1 MRSGDVSE
9 KNKDDM
15 NFLFVIPHY
24 GSNAH
29 LVKLFPSLG
38 LPPPKDDDLNDVKI
52 VLPFKYGEIFI
63 WNNNLRNLGF
73 TKATN
78 EGIRYGVNNGFD
90 VIVGLNN
97 DTEIPDLK
105 TLIETIEFEY
115 INNPKTGI
123 IGFKILAMDDPDF
136 IHHGGT
142 GACVPAGVHK
152 VGRVSLGQL
161 NVRTREK
168 WITGACF
175 AISSGCVLEIGMM
188 DERMVNYG
196 SDADYCYRARLG
208 GFDVVYLPVAVLHK
222 IGQSQTP
229 SASQTRVIKSDMLY
243 FQSKWMFGKIFY
255 DLDNEQL

>member
-1 MRSGDVSE
+1 M
-9 KNKDDM
+9 K
-15 NFLFVIPHY
+15 FLFVIPHY

-38 LPPPKDDDLNDVKI
+38 LLPPKDDDLNDTRII
-52 VLPFKYGEIFI
+52 VPSKYGEVFV
-63 WNNNLRNLGF
+63 WNNNLRNVGF
-73 TKATN
+73 TKAIN
-78 EGIRYGVNNGFD
+78 EGIRYGLNQAFD

-105 TLIETIEFEY
+105 SLVEAIETEFTAS
-115 INNPKTGI
+115 NKTGV
-123 IGFKILAMDDPDF
+123 IGFKILSMDDDDF

-161 NVRTREK
+161 DTRTREK
-168 WITGACF
+168 WVTGAAF
-175 AISSGCVLEIGMM
+175 AISSGLALEIGVM

-196 SDADYCYRARLG
+196 SDSDYCYRARLA
-208 GFDVVYLPVAVLHK
+208 GFDVVYLPVPILHK

-229 SASQTRVIKSDMLY
+229 SHDQVKVIKSDMLY
-243 FQSKWMFGKIFY
+243 FQSKWMFGKAFF
-255 DLDNEQL
+255 DLDSEQL